1 MEKNKSYD
9 IVMSGVGGQ
18 GIVLASDI
26 LSEVL
31 IRLGFDVK
39 KSETHGMA
47 QRGGVVTS
55 FLRASEKV
63 YSPSI
68 PAGKVDI
75 LLSFEYLEGRRSLNF
90 LKPKGDAIIAQTRL
104 IPPSAN
110 LPGRSYPD
118 SPYDDIDLSLWNIHF
133 IDTDKALT
141 ELKNFKILN
150 TLMMGST
157 SVLLDLDKNV
167 FLDVI
172 LKKAPKGTQEINE
185 KSFYKG
191 MELVS

>member
-1 MEKNKSYD
+1 MERSYD

-31 IRLGFDVK
+31 IKLGFDVK

-55 FLRASEKV
+55 FLRASERV

-68 PAGKVDI
+68 PLGEADI
-75 LLSFEYLEGRRSLNF
+75 LLSFENLEGRRSLNYI
-90 LKPKGDAIIAQTRL
+90 KPKGDAIIAQTRT
-104 IPPSAN
+104 IPPTAN
-110 LPGRSYPD
+110 LPGMSYPD
-118 SPYDDIDLSLWNIHF
+118 DPYTDIDLSHWNVHF
-133 IDTDKALT
+133 INTDKALS
-141 ELKNFKILN
+141 ELKNMKVIN

-157 SVLLDLDKNV
+157 SVILDLDKSV
-167 FLDVI
+167 FLNVI

-185 KSFYKG
+185 KAFYKG
-191 MELVS
+191 IDLVS